1 MSKADL
7 LKRIM
12 MLTLMITMWDEQ
24 MVSSLREPEARTSS
38 RNFTASGNAVN
49 ERLLR
54 HPKER
59 DVGRQT
65 CLLSKFNLVKL
76 GLFFHDM
83 QINDHV
89 LKSVLSNNKNTIKT
103 RK

>member
-24 MVSSLREPEARTSS
+24 MVSSLREPETRTSS
-38 RNFTASGNAVN
+38 QNFTASGNAVN

-54 HPKER
+54 HPKEG

-65 CLLSKFNLVKL
+65 RLVSKFNLVKL
-76 GLFFHDM
+76 GLFF
-83 QINDHV
+83 
-89 LKSVLSNNKNTIKT
+89 
-103 RK
+103 